1 MLQNQLNICSIK
13 QNTNT
18 PFSNISHLLLAW
30 TDSSEDT
37 VTDDSQVIFNQ
48 HLDRLVYFQQDRNTI
63 DAHLLVRLDYLLA
76 KSVKKM
82 SGRPELGELIR
93 ILKSYLFYLVNRL
106 NSLLPIGTI
115 TVLEEGS
122 NLLKF
127 SRKLG
132 HLWWL
137 TFGRRSLSPLYLLN
151 SFLFLLP

>member
-13 QNTNT
+13 QNADA
-18 PFSNISHLLLAW
+18 PLSNISHLLLAR

-37 VTDDSQVIFNQ
+37 VTDDSQVVFNQ

-82 SGRPELGELIR
+82 SGRPELGELIG
-93 ILKSYLFYLVNRL
+93 IFKGYLLDFVNRL
-106 NSLLPIGTI
+106 DPLLPIRTI
-115 TVLEEGS
+115 TVLEERS

-132 HLWWL
+132 HLRWL
-137 TFGRRSLSPLYLLN
+137 TFGWRSLSSLYLLD
-151 SFLFLLP
+151 SFLFFLP